1 MRGSRAAAPTFGRR
15 AAAARAGRAPPRM
28 RGPRGAVP
36 TLGRRASAEGR
47 CGGTGNKRWTKRLR
61 KRTCFQKDTAA
72 FCQSLLK
79 KQRRCKPL
87 AWQCCQG
94 PEKSTTAKYM
104 NFFEQTQVLSSL
116 AGVPRWETH
125 PEIWEWLQAVPMLEK
140 RQKGRAT
147 FKCLLRRPDSV
158 PSGCGSWPGGRRS
171 WRWHYLLQGCFL
183 SVSPEEA
190 TGQAAALPHVL
201 AFWPS
206 EFCLV
211 GQPIPKGQSVPLSTS
226 TGGKQRTSWLYQ
238 RCCKLTSGAQD
249 GLTSRFAPP
258 DAVGETTTSL
268 PNPQRTTSVLSSQD
282 VQRRCTAATVVFLL
296 LAVLLC
302 SVVVWRRRKRKEHL
316 STASGAQLGTDACP

>member
-104 NFFEQTQVLSSL
+104 NFFEQTQMQLARQPQVFPIPRGPQVFSPPKMCKGAAQQQLWFSCYLQYCCAVLWSGGGGREKSTSLQLQEPSWELMPAPSPWTARPAALAPLRARPKASSCRSCL
-116 AGVPRWETH
+116 ENWCTRPPHGLCDPPACPRPPCCGGTS
-125 PEIWEWLQAVPMLEK
+125 PA
-140 RQKGRAT
+140 
-147 FKCLLRRPDSV
+147 
-158 PSGCGSWPGGRRS
+158 PSG
-171 WRWHYLLQGCFL
+171 
-183 SVSPEEA
+183 
-190 TGQAAALPHVL
+190 
-201 AFWPS
+201 PS
-206 EFCLV
+206 
-211 GQPIPKGQSVPLSTS
+211 
-226 TGGKQRTSWLYQ
+226 
-238 RCCKLTSGAQD
+238 
-249 GLTSRFAPP
+249 
-258 DAVGETTTSL
+258 
-268 PNPQRTTSVLSSQD
+268 
-282 VQRRCTAATVVFLL
+282 
-296 LAVLLC
+296 
-302 SVVVWRRRKRKEHL
+302 
-316 STASGAQLGTDACP
+316 